1 MPNGTPVI
9 DSSRADFTA
18 PAIGAAAVTPNDST
32 DLSRAP
38 ARALYIGGTGNLVV
52 DTAEGQTITFTA
64 VPVGIFPVSVKR
76 VRATSTTA
84 TNIVAL
90 Y

>member
-1 MPNGTPVI
+1 MPGGTPVI
-9 DSSRADFTA
+9 DNSRADFTA
-18 PAIGAAAVTPNDST
+18 PAVGAAAVTPDTSND
-32 DLSRAP
+32 LPRYP

-52 DTAEGQTITFTA
+52 DLAEGQTVTFNA
-64 VPVGIFPVSVKR
+64 VPVGIFPVAVKR
-76 VRATSTTA
+76 VRATSTA

>member
-1 MPNGTPVI
+1 MPGGTPVI
-9 DSSRADFTA
+9 DNSRADFTA
-18 PAIGAAAVTPNDST
+18 PAVGAAAVTPDTSNDLPRS
-32 DLSRAP
+32 P

-52 DTAEGQTITFTA
+52 DLAEGQTVTFNA
-64 VPVGIFPVSVKR
+64 VPVGIFPVAVKR
-76 VRATSTTA
+76 VRATSTA